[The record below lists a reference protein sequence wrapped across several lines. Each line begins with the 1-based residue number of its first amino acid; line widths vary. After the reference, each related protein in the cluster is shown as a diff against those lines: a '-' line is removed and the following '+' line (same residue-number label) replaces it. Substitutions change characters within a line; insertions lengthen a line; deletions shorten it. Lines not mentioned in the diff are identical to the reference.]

1 MHITIFPL
9 IFLLSA
15 LVFFGNCNIV
25 FASENDI
32 GQSQIHPAH
41 PLYFLKTIRE
51 NLELKFA
58 GTTRVI
64 FIRRLE
70 FATRRLREVKSLTQI
85 GNFELIIPTLEKY
98 WLQINALPEK
108 DIEDKEVVKMIQD
121 NLVIHLGALERVY
134 QKVEN
139 ARAKMA
145 IRAVINR
152 VIQRADVPNY
162 GRLSACNFLAK
173 EASSSALNEVEKVV
187 LSDRAENCFKSLRH
201 L

>member
-1 MHITIFPL
+1 MRITIVL
-9 IFLLSA
+9 AVSVLSA
-15 LVFFGNCNIV
+15 WILLTSCSAA

-41 PLYFLKTIRE
+41 PFYFLKTIRE

-58 GTTRVI
+58 GTTRVT

-98 WLQINALPEK
+98 WLQINSLPQK

-121 NLVIHLGALERVY
+121 NLVIHLDVLERVY

-139 ARAKMA
+139 VRAKMA
-145 IRAVINR
+145 IRSAINR
-152 VIQRADVPNY
+152 LVQRADVPNY
-162 GRLSACNFLAK
+162 AKLPACNFLTK
-173 EASSSALNEVEKVV
+173 EASSSALNEVERIV
-187 LSDRAENCFKSLRH
+187 LSDRAEDCFKSLRH